1 VHDRVGLRLRYT
13 TRQSQARPRASHT
26 GAHSFAG
33 TRISRVAHADD
44 VESILAAVRTLIDDL
59 ERRKRM
65 AGAAREYIEVRS
77 FEAAFNETWKVYQ
90 EKNMA

>member
-1 VHDRVGLRLRYT
+1 
-13 TRQSQARPRASHT
+13 
-26 GAHSFAG
+26 
-33 TRISRVAHADD
+33 
-44 VESILAAVRTLIDDL
+44 VESIPAAVRTLIDDL